1 MNNRQSSR
9 RVRALLTALALGA
22 LSGCGGDSGTE
33 IRPAVVTVEPGEALI
48 VRAGGSLGFSAMA
61 RDESGRPASGSVTWT
76 VADPQVA
83 TIDAVGIA
91 TGVSAGTTTVI
102 ATAGSTRGT
111 ARLEVFVPEK
121 IAEYESGKSYWG
133 RGNYVQYIPGELP
146 VVFSA
151 THGGLLVPDEI
162 PDRSYGVTTSD
173 RNTMELTQAIRRAFV
188 EQTGFAPHVI
198 ISHLRRRKLDP
209 NREIVEAAQN
219 NPYAEQAWRELH
231 AWIRTAR
238 AIVEERFGRGMY
250 FDIHGHSHDI
260 DRLEL
265 GYLLD
270 ALELDRSDA
279 LLDAPQLIA
288 RSSIRE
294 LAQGSA
300 LSFPELLRG
309 GPSLGGLLQD
319 EGVRSVPSPS
329 DPSGRLG
336 AGQVRC
342 PARCAPVDC
351 TIEHPGAGPRVG
363 TLVPGA
369 APGRPIARG
378 AASGRGRSFCTEPQ
392 RSLTGRRRILPRWIQ
407 HARVRLQIQR
417 GNHQRGSD
425 RTPFSGPP
433 GYGGE
438 STRIRGKAGAGHS
451 PLHADAIRI
460 LRACR
465 LPTSGPMTKE
475 P

>member
-48 VRAGGSLGFSAMA
+48 VGAGGSLGFSAMV

-91 TGVSAGTTTVI
+91 TGVSAGMTTVI

-162 PDRSYGVTTSD
+162 PDRSYGVTASD

-270 ALELDRSDA
+270 ASELDRSDA

-294 LAQGSA
+294 LAQG
-300 LSFPELLRG
+300 
-309 GPSLGGLLQD
+309 
-319 EGVRSVPSPS
+319 
-329 DPSGRLG
+329 
-336 AGQVRC
+336 
-342 PARCAPVDC
+342 
-351 TIEHPGAGPRVG
+351 VG

>member
-1 MNNRQSSR
+1 MAYICQKELTADYKGTTSGDHRWCFRPVNNRQSSR

-22 LSGCGGDSGTE
+22 LSGCGGDSGTG

-48 VRAGGSLGFSAMA
+48 VGAGGSLGFSAMV
-61 RDESGRPASGSVTWT
+61 RDESGRPVSGSVTWT

-102 ATAGSTRGT
+102 ATAGSARGT

-121 IAEYESGKSYWG
+121 VAEYESGKSYWG

-151 THGGLLVPDEI
+151 THGGLLIPAEI
-162 PDRSYGVTTSD
+162 PNRSYGVTTSD

-209 NREIVEAAQN
+209 NREIVEAAQS

-238 AIVEERFGRGMY
+238 AVVEERFGRGMY

-270 ALELDRSDA
+270 ASELDRF
-279 LLDAPQLIA
+279 DAP
-288 RSSIRE
+288 
-294 LAQGSA
+294 
-300 LSFPELLRG
+300 
-309 GPSLGGLLQD
+309 
-319 EGVRSVPSPS
+319 
-329 DPSGRLG
+329 
-336 AGQVRC
+336 AG
-342 PARCAPVDC
+342 CAPDHCAV
-351 TIEHPGAGPRVG
+351 EHPGAGPGVG
-363 TLVPGA
+363 TSVPGA

-378 AASGRGRSFCTEPQ
+378 AASGRGRSYCTEPR
-392 RSLTGRRRILPRWIQ
+392 RSLTGRRRVLPRWIQ
-407 HARVRLQIQR
+407 HA
-417 GNHQRGSD
+417 
-425 RTPFSGPP
+425 
-433 GYGGE
+433 
-438 STRIRGKAGAGHS
+438 
-451 PLHADAIRI
+451 
-460 LRACR
+460 
-465 LPTSGPMTKE
+465 
-475 P
+475 

>member
-1 MNNRQSSR
+1 MAYICQKELTADYKGATSGDHRWCFRPVNNRQSSR

-22 LSGCGGDSGTE
+22 LSGCGGDSGTG

-48 VRAGGSLGFSAMA
+48 VGAGGSLGFSAMV
-61 RDESGRPASGSVTWT
+61 RDESGRPVSGSVTWT

-102 ATAGSTRGT
+102 ATAGSARGT

-151 THGGLLVPDEI
+151 THGGLLIPAEI
-162 PDRSYGVTTSD
+162 PNRSYGVTTSD

-209 NREIVEAAQN
+209 NREIVEAAQG

-238 AIVEERFGRGMY
+238 AVVEERFGRGMY

-270 ALELDRSDA
+270 ASELDRFDA
-279 LLDAPQLIA
+279 LLDAPQIIA

-300 LSFPELLRG
+300 LPFPELLRG

-319 EGVRSVPSPS
+319 EGVRTVPSPG
-329 DPSGRLG
+329 DPS
-336 AGQVRC
+336 
-342 PARCAPVDC
+342 
-351 TIEHPGAGPRVG
+351 
-363 TLVPGA
+363 PGA
-369 APGRPIARG
+369 AAYFRGGYNTREYGSRSSGEVISGVQIEHHFPGLRDTEANRRAY
-378 AASGRGRSFCTEPQ
+378 AAK
-392 RSLTGRRRILPRWIQ
+392 L
-407 HARVRLQIQR
+407 ARVIRRFMRTQYGFFEPASLQRQ
-417 GNHQRGSD
+417 
-425 RTPFSGPP
+425 GP
-433 GYGGE
+433 
-438 STRIRGKAGAGHS
+438 
-451 PLHADAIRI
+451 
-460 LRACR
+460 
-465 LPTSGPMTKE
+465 
-475 P
+475 